1 MEFTLDDENLVN
13 NNSINFVYLKN
24 ELGKLLGFKLPENI
38 DSSQEELFKKI
49 YNKVQEMDQ
58 NF

>member
-38 DSSQEELFKKI
+38 DSS
-49 YNKVQEMDQ
+49 
-58 NF
+58 